1 MSEQGSSRYSMLE
14 RILSIIR
21 QRVRE
26 SALELWGITPGD
38 VVVNVPPQLSFGDL
52 ALPVAFDLAK
62 RLSAERHEKRTPRQL
77 AEALAER
84 LRDIEG
90 VARVEVAG
98 GGYINLFLKRA
109 QFLRHLMTAGEEV
122 TQSPEKIIV
131 EHTSINPNKAAHIG
145 HLRNAV
151 LGDTLV
157 RLLRSIGRRVEVHN
171 YIDNTGVQ
179 VADIVVGFLYLERKT
194 REEIE
199 QIPVKFDHYCWDLYA
214 QVTAWYEREPQA
226 LELRRRTLAEI
237 EAGNNPTAELA
248 EYLSMRVLNCQL
260 DTLDRLNI
268 RYDLLPRE
276 GEILHLKFWDR
287 AFEML
292 KSAGLVVYET
302 TGKNKGCWVM
312 RGQRPTGD
320 ETTAEEEAA
329 KILVRSDGTVLYT
342 AKDIAYHLWKLGRL
356 GVDFNYRP
364 FRTYQDGHVTWITTR
379 EGEETQRHTRPMFGH
394 GTAYLSVIGSEQS
407 YLQAFVKQAIQAL
420 VPDDDQVRQSAHIGY
435 EKVSLTPQACLE
447 LGIELSPEEQTRR
460 QISMSGRRGLGV
472 KADDLI
478 DKLEEKAIAE
488 VHQRHPEL
496 DTEACRAIGQ
506 SIARAALRYFLV
518 KYSRTTPIAFDFAEA
533 LAFEGETGP
542 YAQYAVVRANSIF
555 QKLRDAGMTPQGL
568 EALEEGNLEQ
578 MLTGTEG
585 DDLWSLIYLAGRLS
599 EVVRQACAS
608 YEPAL
613 VAKYVFQLAQRFNA
627 FYHTYHILS
636 ESESARRELYI
647 AIADLVRR
655 QLQRALNLLGI
666 EVPDLM

>member
-1 MSEQGSSRYSMLE
+1 MLE
-14 RILSIIR
+14 KILTCIR

-26 SALELWGITPGD
+26 GARELWGITPGD

-52 ALPVAFDLAK
+52 ALPIAFDVAK
-62 RLSAERHEKRTPRQL
+62 RLSVERGEIRAPREV

-90 VARVEVAG
+90 VARVAVAG
-98 GGYINLFLKRA
+98 GGYINLFLRRA
-109 QFLRHLMTAGEEV
+109 QFLRSLLALREEV
-122 TQSPEKIIV
+122 ALSPEKIIV

-179 VADIVVGFLYLERKT
+179 VADVVVGFLYLERKT

-214 QVTAWYEREPQA
+214 RVTAWYESEPQA
-226 LELRRRTLAEI
+226 LELRRKTLAEI
-237 EAGNNPTAELA
+237 EMGNNATAQLA
-248 EYLSMRVLNCQL
+248 EYLSTRVLNCQL

-292 KSAGLVVYET
+292 KSAGLAVYET
-302 TGKNKGCWVM
+302 TGKNEGCWVM
-312 RGQRPTGD
+312 RAQRSPGD

-329 KILVRSDGTVLYT
+329 KVLVRSDGTVLYT

-364 FRTYQDGHVTWITTR
+364 FRTYKDGHVTWITTR
-379 EGEETQRHTRPMFGH
+379 ESDEGHTRPIFGH
-394 GTAYLSVIGSEQS
+394 GAVYLSVIGSEQG

-420 VPDDDQVRQSAHIGY
+420 VPDDEQVRQSAHIGY

-478 DKLEEKAIAE
+478 DKLEERAIAE

-496 DTEACRAIGQ
+496 DAEACRAIGQ

-518 KYSRTTPIAFDFAEA
+518 KYSRTTPITFDFTEA
-533 LAFEGETGP
+533 LSFEGETGP

-555 QKLRDAGMTPQGL
+555 QKLRDAGITPREL
-568 EALEEGNLEQ
+568 EAMDEESLEQ
-578 MLTGTEG
+578 MLAGRQG
-585 DDLWSLIYLAGRLS
+585 DDLWSLIYLAGRLPD
-599 EVVRQACAS
+599 VVRQACAS

-613 VAKYVFQLAQRFNA
+613 VAKYVFQLAQRFNS

-636 ESESARRELYI
+636 ESQSARRDLYI
-647 AIADLVRR
+647 AIVALVRR
-655 QLQRALNLLGI
+655 QLQRALDLLGI

>member
-1 MSEQGSSRYSMLE
+1 MLE
-14 RILSIIR
+14 KILASIR

-26 SALELWGITPGD
+26 GVWELWGITPSD

-52 ALPVAFDLAK
+52 ALPVAFDVAK
-62 RLSAERHEKRTPRQL
+62 RLSVERREIRAPREL

-98 GGYINLFLKRA
+98 GGYINLFLRRG
-109 QFLRHLMTAGEEV
+109 QFLRSLLASREEV
-122 TQSPEKIIV
+122 ALSPEKIIV

-199 QIPVKFDHYCWDLYA
+199 QIPGKFDHYCWDLYA
-214 QVTAWYEREPQA
+214 RVTAWYEREPQA
-226 LELRRRTLAEI
+226 LELRRKTLAEI
-237 EAGNNPTAELA
+237 EEGNNATAELA
-248 EYLSMRVLNCQL
+248 DYLSIRVLKCQL

-276 GEILHLKFWDR
+276 GEILHLNFWDR

-292 KSAGLVVYET
+292 RSAGLAVYET
-302 TGKNKGCWVM
+302 TGKNEGCWVM
-312 RGQRPTGD
+312 RVQRSPGG
-320 ETTAEEEAA
+320 ETAAEEEAA
-329 KILVRSDGTVLYT
+329 KVLVRSDGTVLYT

-364 FRTYQDGHVTWITTR
+364 FRTYEDGHVTWITTR
-379 EGEETQRHTRPMFGH
+379 ESDEHHTRPIFGH
-394 GTAYLSVIGSEQS
+394 GAAYLSVIGSEQS

-420 VPDDDQVRQSAHIGY
+420 VPDDEQVRQSAHIGY

-518 KYSRTTPIAFDFAEA
+518 KYSRTTPIAFDFTEA
-533 LAFEGETGP
+533 LSFEGETGP

-555 QKLRDAGMTPQGL
+555 QRLREAGITPQGL
-568 EALEEGNLEQ
+568 EAMDEESLEQ
-578 MLTGTEG
+578 MLAGREG
-585 DDLWSLIYLAGRLS
+585 DDLWALIYLAGRLPD
-599 EVVRQACAS
+599 VVRQACAG

-613 VAKYVFQLAQRFNA
+613 VAKYVFQLAQRFNT

-636 ESESARRELYI
+636 ESQSERRDLYI
-647 AIADLVRR
+647 AIVELVRR
-655 QLQRALNLLGI
+655 QLQRALDLLGI
-666 EVPDLM
+666 DVPDLM